1 VTCSALMGL
10 TQTSSISRRSP
21 ALVWGLSTRLL
32 SASAQGFSHVPA
44 KIVPSAKR
52 SFQSSTVNLIP
63 FGAGIAYA
71 SSNTQTSSQTT
82 LAVTDSPLNKT
93 L

>member
-1 VTCSALMGL
+1 MICFALMERIP
-10 TQTSSISRRSP
+10 TSSISPRSP
-21 ALVWGLSTRLL
+21 DLGRGLSTRLL
-32 SASAQGFSHVPA
+32 FANVRGFSRVPA
-44 KIVPSAKR
+44 KIVPFAKR

-82 LAVTDSPLNKT
+82 LAVTDSLLKKT